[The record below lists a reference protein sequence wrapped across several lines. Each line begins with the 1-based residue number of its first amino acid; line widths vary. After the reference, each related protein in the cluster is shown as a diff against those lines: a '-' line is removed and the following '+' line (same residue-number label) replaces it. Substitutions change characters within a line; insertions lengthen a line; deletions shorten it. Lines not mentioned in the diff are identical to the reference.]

1 MKHWKTGLFLGL
13 ALLSLA
19 LPARAAA
26 LPEDLESALPRDA
39 GKLLDGVEQWDG
51 ESLPEGLSSI
61 WNHLRDDAAEI
72 LRRQTRGAVSVLL
85 VVLLCGAAEGFRKS
99 AGASERFLPMAG
111 TLAVTALTAGS
122 LDTLMGVGAAA
133 MERIHTFSQTLLPA
147 LAAVSALSGGVAG
160 AAVRQIAAVFFANLL
175 LELIRGLLMPMVY
188 LYAGTLAAGGSLSDK
203 RLLAVAELIRT
214 VCVRLLTAVLLLFT
228 LYLTVSGIFTGSV
241 DSARVRDGQNRH
253 LRRGAGG
260 GGHHRRG
267 LGNRTGRSG
276 AAEGHRRRI
285 RAAGGAGAVRLSLC
299 AAGNPVSS
307 LQADGLSCLC
317 HGRPGTVHR
326 HQRPWRCLRTDSGY
340 GGQQR
345 AGAADFHSG
354 LCGGGD
360 SMIETV
366 RTWLTAVAAVT
377 LLLSVVQQLVPP
389 GSLRETASFAGGLI
403 LLTVLLQPLAALRGA
418 DLDLSFQDCRQAVEQ
433 QQTELEDRRQT
444 ELAALIESATAAYI
458 SDKADSMGLALEA
471 RVTAEAADGV
481 PVPARV
487 TLTGKKSGELSRW
500 LETELGI
507 PAERQVWNEG

>member
-203 RLLAVAELIRT
+203 RL
-214 VCVRLLTAVLLLFT
+214 
-228 LYLTVSGIFTGSV
+228 SGSGGTDPDGLRPAA
-241 DSARVRDGQNRH
+241 DS
-253 LRRGAGG
+253 
-260 GGHHRRG
+260 
-267 LGNRTGRSG
+267 
-276 AAEGHRRRI
+276 
-285 RAAGGAGAVRLSLC
+285 RAAG
-299 AAGNPVSS
+299 
-307 LQADGLSCLC
+307 
-317 HGRPGTVHR
+317 
-326 HQRPWRCLRTDSGY
+326 
-340 GGQQR
+340 
-345 AGAADFHSG
+345 
-354 LCGGGD
+354 
-360 SMIETV
+360 
-366 RTWLTAVAAVT
+366 
-377 LLLSVVQQLVPP
+377 
-389 GSLRETASFAGGLI
+389 SLRCILPSAAFSPAPWTAPGCEWPKPPSPAWCRWWGASSPRPRKPYWPG
-403 LLTVLLQPLAALRGA
+403 RG
-418 DLDLSFQDCRQAVEQ
+418 C
-433 QQTELEDRRQT
+433 
-444 ELAALIESATAAYI
+444 
-458 SDKADSMGLALEA
+458 
-471 RVTAEAADGV
+471 
-481 PVPARV
+481 
-487 TLTGKKSGELSRW
+487 
-500 LETELGI
+500 
-507 PAERQVWNEG
+507 

>member
-160 AAVRQIAAVFFANLL
+160 AAVRQIVAVFFANLL

-228 LYLTVSGIFTGSV
+228 LYLTISGIFTGSV
-241 DSARVRDGQNRH
+241 DSARVRMAKTAISGVVPVVGGIIAEASETV
-253 LRRGAGG
+253 LAGAGLLKGTVGVFGLLGVLALCAYPFVQLGIQYLLYKLTGFLASAMG
-260 GGHHRRG
+260 GPELCTVISG
-267 LGNRTGRSG
+267 LGG
-276 AAEGHRRRI
+276 AFGLI
-285 RAAGGAGAVRLSLC
+285 LGMVG
-299 AAGNPVSS
+299 SS
-307 LQADGLSCLC
+307 ALVLLISILAS
-317 HGRPGTVHR
+317 
-326 HQRPWRCLRTDSGY
+326 
-340 GGQQR
+340 
-345 AGAADFHSG
+345 A
-354 LCGGGD
+354 
-360 SMIETV
+360 
-366 RTWLTAVAAVT
+366 AAVT
-377 LLLSVVQQLVPP
+377 
-389 GSLRETASFAGGLI
+389 A
-403 LLTVLLQPLAALRGA
+403 
-418 DLDLSFQDCRQAVEQ
+418 
-433 QQTELEDRRQT
+433 
-444 ELAALIESATAAYI
+444 
-458 SDKADSMGLALEA
+458 
-471 RVTAEAADGV
+471 
-481 PVPARV
+481 
-487 TLTGKKSGELSRW
+487 
-500 LETELGI
+500 
-507 PAERQVWNEG
+507 